1 MRKTKF
7 MKQRALKWTLLE
19 IFFPLYPICFLWLI
33 FKYGADFLP
42 YEKIETEAVSLMPAV
57 GMLNTSLPGLAYM
70 MSKGGKIGFAPVA
83 PAADGAA
90 RVIQNTVCAFT
101 AQIYPH
107 VPDMCMGDHPD
118 TMEQCMAE
126 FAAGG
131 GVKSACEEDCRFST
145 GTGGAAMPP
154 ELCKLY
160 TSPEVMNVN
169 EGWMPSF
176 EDVESVNADHI
187 AADEEEQ
194 GMYLGVEVDAKGLT
208 FRHEEMILVADMSG
222 DPMEKNA
229 GAVGLHAIQ
238 ALSSYAL
245 ISYNICPAAFD
256 DCEGDCLMASMAL
269 SESME
274 SLMPS
279 CSPALAAAAG
289 GTFDAAACVTALT
302 PGCEGVAEGAAD
314 AAACATQLQAV
325 ASCQMDVFIT
335 EPEKAAALIMASG
348 MNMYMEEFP
357 VLATIKLVNFR
368 KFMYPMLF
376 LTVLFINIQA
386 TLTQLGQEKERGI
399 KNALSLKGMR
409 KEAFWMTWFFGE
421 GMVLSVS
428 TVIVTVGAKLVGVI
442 EHTSMLHFYASIWI
456 YGISLILMAFVLSSF
471 FTEAKTMFI
480 AAAVMLIV
488 FSVIAYVVELLFIR
502 QDILGLPYV
511 ANLCLFLFSPIPFG
525 HLMWTL
531 SSGELMGKGWEEGLT
546 RLEWN
551 IADDYYYEAYI
562 FIVLDCFLY
571 IGLTLVLDSYFSDP
585 LSFGRA
591 PKTTDG
597 TAPTPN
603 MGISIK
609 SLSKL
614 FTWSEKAEGWGGACG
629 KKTKN
634 EVQAVDGLD
643 LDVEKNQICCLLGH
657 NGAGK
662 TTTMLLLA
670 GLEAPDSGAA
680 TVAGYNIVEDRELMR
695 QNLGMCPQHD
705 ILYDELTNMEHLQLY
720 GSMQGLSDAEA
731 NSEADRLLAAV
742 GLTSKSGDLA
752 CQMSGG
758 QRRRLSLAVSLIG
771 CPAAAFL
778 DEPTTGMDP
787 HNRQLCWKLL
797 QREKKTCTILLTTH
811 SMEEADLLGDVLAV
825 MDKGKLQVSGTAME
839 LKNKYGSGYGLTCVK
854 TDKDIASDPII
865 SLVMDKINGASVR
878 TDIGTELSFALPM
891 DESKSF
897 VGLFR
902 AMESDSSLGLATFGL
917 TQTSLEEV
925 FLNLAEMNDHSAEAT
940 GNNATADQKED
951 KEPFPEFACEP
962 TFGGQLSAVLYQ
974 VSLQSLRYP
983 IAVVYLVIMPAV
995 FTYIATL
1002 VVPYMKNDPPV
1013 SVDMLSV
1020 VTDAKFSDEIARD
1033 PCGEHMW
1040 AGSMPFSGANSAIGP
1055 ADIGYPTCNQLVAEL
1070 ELETH
1075 DLTQHPYYATCYNT
1089 NGTAGQ
1095 GLNDWGFPAGGLSLL
1110 YNGTETYSSRAALAC
1125 AYKQISKAAGIEGG
1139 ITTSYKSYVQKVGSN
1154 ALGGG
1159 AMMAFV
1165 ANIFMI
1171 LSGYYCEEQIRLRVE
1186 RVKEMMLLCGLPR
1199 LTYWVAYFL
1208 SHYLFFFISWNLSYI
1223 IMWTSGG
1230 MDGINDNSAFC
1241 YYLLAMLAGPAF
1253 IVYGYLLSFVTDDI
1267 LAAQQWVN
1275 EYLNLTFGLP
1285 FMILTFAVQD
1295 EDTRSQLENIFGI
1308 LPGFAFYKGIGVLE
1322 TAATNG
1328 EPFTAADTFDWDK
1341 GLAKYMCFLLFDIF
1355 FFCFLLFVIDTNV
1368 IGRMMGPKLADAAT
1382 PGMDDD
1388 QKILLDK
1395 IPPVEGATLDSKP
1408 NNAAHADKLSKKYPL
1423 EGGGSVQ
1430 AVRETSIGVP
1440 KNEVLGL

>member
-1 MRKTKF
+1 MRKTML

-33 FKYGADFLP
+33 FKFGADFLP

-57 GMLNTSLPGLAYM
+57 SMLNTSLPGLAFM
-70 MSKGGKIGFAPVA
+70 VSKGGKIGFAPVNPGSA
-83 PAADGAA
+83 NAA
-90 RVIQNTVCAFT
+90 RVVQNTVCSSTAAIFT
-101 AQIYPH
+101 AASFPAMD
-107 VPDMCMGDHPD
+107 PD
-118 TMEQCMAE
+118 
-126 FAAGG
+126 
-131 GVKSACEEDCRFST
+131 
-145 GTGGAAMPP
+145 
-154 ELCKLY
+154 LCKLY
-160 TSPEVMNVN
+160 ESPEIMNKN
-169 EGWMPSF
+169 QGWMPSF
-176 EDVESVNADHI
+176 EAVESVNADHVD
-187 AADEEEQ
+187 AAVEDQ

-208 FRHEEMILVADMSG
+208 IRHEDMLLVADMSG
-222 DPMEKNA
+222 DLMEKNA
-229 GAVGLHAIQ
+229 GVVGLHAIQ

-245 ISYNICPAAFD
+245 INYNVCSDAYDACGDDCLAATTGLAAAMEQLMPLCAADPAAAVCTAAVEGVCARTGITD
-256 DCEGDCLMASMAL
+256 EALTDCSTQLLGVATCIMNNM
-269 SESME
+269 
-274 SLMPS
+274 
-279 CSPALAAAAG
+279 SPALMMAG
-289 GTFDAAACVTALT
+289 GWNF
-302 PGCEGVAEGAAD
+302 
-314 AAACATQLQAV
+314 
-325 ASCQMDVFIT
+325 
-335 EPEKAAALIMASG
+335 
-348 MNMYMEEFP
+348 YMEEFP

-386 TLTQLGQEKERGI
+386 TLTQIGQEKERGI
-399 KNALSLKGMR
+399 KNALALKGMR
-409 KEAFWMTWFFGE
+409 KEAFWSTWFLGE
-421 GMVLSVS
+421 GMVLTVS
-428 TVIVTVGAKLVGVI
+428 TIIVTVGAKLVGVI

-471 FTEAKTMFI
+471 FTKAKTMFI
-480 AAAVMLIV
+480 AAAMMLIV

-502 QDILGLPYV
+502 QDILGLPYA

-531 SSGELMGKGWEEGLT
+531 SSGELQGTGWAEGLT

-551 IADDYYYEAYI
+551 IENDYYYEAYVFLVI
-562 FIVLDCFLY
+562 DCFLY
-571 IGLTLVLDSYFSDP
+571 IGLTLVLDSYFGDP

-597 TAPTPN
+597 TKLTPD
-603 MGISIK
+603 MGISIR

-614 FTWSEKAEGWGGACG
+614 FQWTEKAEGWAGIMG
-629 KKTKN
+629 KKIKN

-643 LDVEKNQICCLLGH
+643 LDVAKNQICCLLGH

-680 TVAGYNIVEDRELMR
+680 TVAGFNIVEDRDEMR

-705 ILYDELTNMEHLQLY
+705 ILYDELTNLEHLQLY
-720 GSMQGLSDAEA
+720 GSIQGLSDAEA

-742 GLTSKSGDLA
+742 GLTSKAGDLA

-797 QREKKTCTILLTTH
+797 QREKKTCTMLLTTH

-825 MDKGKLQVSGTAME
+825 MDKGKLQVSGTSME

-854 TDKDIASDPII
+854 TSKDVASDPII
-865 SLVMDKINGASVR
+865 NLVTSSIEGGTVR

-891 DESKSF
+891 QQSKNF

-902 AMESDSSLGLATFGL
+902 SLESEKSLGIASFGL

-925 FLNLAEMNDHSAEAT
+925 FLNLAEMNDHSAETT
-940 GNNATADQKED
+940 GSNATANQKVT
-951 KEPFPEFACEP
+951 KEPFPQFKCEP
-962 TFGGQLSAVLYQ
+962 SFGGQLNAVLYQ

-983 IAVVYLVIMPAV
+983 IAVVYLVIMPAI
-995 FTYIATL
+995 FTYLATL
-1002 VVPYMKNDPPV
+1002 VVPYMKNDPPAP
-1013 SVDMLSV
+1013 VDMLAV
-1020 VTDAKFSDEIARD
+1020 VTDAKFKDDVERD

-1040 AGSMPFSGANSAIGP
+1040 AGSMPFAAPNDVMGP
-1055 ADIGYPTCNQLVAEL
+1055 ALLRYDTCNLLVDEL
-1070 ELETH
+1070 EKETH
-1075 DLTQHPYYATCYNT
+1075 DLTKHPFHAACYNT
-1089 NGTAGQ
+1089 NGTDGQ
-1095 GLNDWGFPAGGLSLL
+1095 GLQEWGFSAGGLSLL
-1110 YNGTETYSSRAALAC
+1110 YNGTEIYSSRAALAC
-1125 AYKQISKAAGIEGG
+1125 AYKQIAEAAGIPGG
-1139 ITTSYKSYVQKVGSN
+1139 IQTSYKSYTAKVGSN

-1199 LTYWVAYFL
+1199 LTYWLAYFV
-1208 SHYLFFFISWNLSYI
+1208 SHFIFFFLSWNLSYF

-1241 YYLLAMLAGPAF
+1241 YYLLAIVAGSAF
-1253 IVYGYLLSFVTDDI
+1253 IIYGYLLSFVTDDI

-1295 EDTRSQLENIFGI
+1295 EDTRATLENFFGI

-1322 TAATNG
+1322 AAATNK
-1328 EPFTAADTFDWDK
+1328 EPFTAGDTFDWDR
-1341 GLAKYMCFLLFDIF
+1341 GLLKYICFLIFDVFLFS
-1355 FFCFLLFVIDTNV
+1355 FLLFVIDTNL
-1368 IGRMMGPKLADAAT
+1368 IGRLTGPKLADT
-1382 PGMDDD
+1382 TTITLDDD
-1388 QKILLDK
+1388 QKQLVDK
-1395 IPPVEGATLDSKP
+1395 IPPVEGATLEEKSS
-1408 NNAAHADKLSKKYPL
+1408 NLAHAHKLSKKYPL

-1430 AVRETSIGVP
+1430 AVVETSIGVA
-1440 KNEVLGL
+1440 KNEVLGLCVTSY